1 MPILRIFQKQ
11 LPEVSYE
18 KRLFLKTFTGKSQ
31 TCYFIKKRLQHRC
44 FPLNIAKLLRT
55 PILEN

>member
-1 MPILRIFQKQ
+1 MNFSEAATGSVL
-11 LPEVSYE
+11 E